1 MNQLLY
7 GDNLEILRYDV
18 YNNGKFLIENESVD
32 VVYIDPPF
40 NSNRDYNIIYGNDAT
55 AQIKAFEDTWSL
67 IGVEEIEQMIE
78 KEYLRYA
85 NIQKP
90 YDVLR
95 TLLRDGD
102 RYDRAMYG
110 YLMNMAV
117 RISEIYRKLKPTGTF
132 YLHCDQTAN
141 TYLRII
147 LDCVFGRENMLN
159 EIVWHYQTGGNS
171 KRWFAR
177 KHDTIFFYAKEIK
190 KHFFCSER
198 VMIPRTEEVLKRIR
212 SGVKGATR
220 SEGETKRPHDVIIMS
235 AINSMAKERLGYPTQ
250 KPLALL
256 EILLQA
262 ATPQIG
268 DVFEDGTKMTKK
280 PVVMDVFCG
289 CGTTI
294 MAAQKLGF
302 NWIGVDITYL
312 SIDLIMK
319 QRLLP
324 QYYGLNGD
332 ASNYKEAFTRLKE
345 EVNLYGIPKDLDAA
359 KALITAGK
367 VRKEFEKWAVL
378 SVGGLPQEKKGADG
392 GVDGAFFVVKNAQN
406 LRHKGYISV
415 KSGAV
420 SVKDIRDF
428 SAAIDFFESE
438 IGVFVTLEEPTKP
451 MLEFIATL
459 PKFKSELHG
468 DLPKITIIKVQ
479 DIIDDPFGMPS
490 FIKHN
495 LKQMQKDETDFNQ
508 NLL

>member
-159 EIVWHYQTGGNS
+159 EIVWHYRTGGVS
-171 KRWFAR
+171 KRYFAS
-177 KHDTIFFYAKEIK
+177 KHDTVFFYAKNRK
-190 KHFFCSER
+190 KHFFKA
-198 VMIPRTEEVLKRIR
+198 IEEKVYYDKKPGFKDRKGGEDKDGHYKMTFMDDVLN
-212 SGVKGATR
+212 VPA
-220 SEGETKRPHDVIIMS
+220 VFNMS
-235 AINSMAKERLGYPTQ
+235 KERLGYPTQ

-332 ASNYKEAFTRLKE
+332 ASNYKEAFMRLKE

-359 KALITAGK
+359 KALVTVGK

-428 SAAIDFFESE
+428 SATIDFFESE

-451 MLEFIATL
+451 MLEFVAGL

-468 DLPKITIIKVQ
+468 DLPKITIIKIQ